1 MRSSIHQADFSGNG
15 KSIAEFVSDEDALK
29 NADSLFSSSYLEN
42 NLKKCG
48 PNV

>member
-29 NADSLFSSSYLEN
+29 MLTASSHPVM
-42 NLKKCG
+42 LKII
-48 PNV
+48 